1 MRQLNL
7 FIVGAARSGTTA
19 LWHWL
24 KENPGVY
31 MPGELSLKEPAF
43 FSPLKKTRFNKFEDY
58 MKIFEGANENH
69 RWIGEASTAYLTD
82 RESAGRIYRYN
93 PNAKIIII
101 LRNPAQRAYSLYN
114 WMVQEGYE
122 YAETFEE
129 ALKLEKIRINKET
142 PNYFEPE
149 YYHNYLYFNSGLYYE
164 QVKRYIDLFKKNVLL
179 IKFEDFIKDSNSEIH
194 NVCRFLDVRPTNDN
208 TDYFNESKRVYSSII
223 QFVLRKI
230 TKFYFSEKMV
240 VEKKNILKK
249 TIFEQVQKELN
260 TLSLEKNVSLFT
272 KLRIYHLF
280 NNIIKQLHLKALVL
294 SKNTKYERDSLIR
307 MGHKDKKPKKMNND
321 TFKYLKNKYRPDVLT
336 LSAFIGVEFPEWD
349 V

>member
-1 MRQLNL
+1 M

-19 LWHWL
+19 LWHCL
-24 KENPGVY
+24 KENPQIFL
-31 MPGELSLKEPAF
+31 PGELSQKEPAF
-43 FSPLKKTRFNKFEDY
+43 FSTLKNTRFNKFEHY
-58 MKIFEGANENH
+58 MKIFEDAKKNH
-69 RWIGEASTAYLTD
+69 KWVGEASTAYLTD
-82 RESAGRIYRYN
+82 PGSARRIYEYN
-93 PNAKIIII
+93 PKAKIIII
-101 LRNPAQRAYSLYN
+101 LRNPVQRAYSLYN

-129 ALKLEKIRINKET
+129 ALKLEKIRINKEI

-179 IKFEDFIKDSNSEIH
+179 IKFEDFINDSNSEIH
-194 NVCRFLDVRPTNDN
+194 NVCRFLDVRAMNDN
-208 TDYFNESKRVYSSII
+208 IDYFNESKRVYSSII

-260 TLSLEKNVSLFT
+260 TLSVEKNISLFN

-280 NNIIKQLHLKALVL
+280 NKIINQLHSKAIVL

-307 MGHKDKKPKKMNND
+307 MGYKNKKPKKMNND
-321 TFKYLKNKYRPDVLT
+321 TFKYLKNKYRPDVLK
-336 LSAFIGVEFPEWD
+336 LSAFTGIEFPEWD